1 MRRRPCGVHV
11 GYHLGCGGE
20 VYLYT
25 IPSFRTGNWE
35 RFAEPDGEYYQCQE
49 CGEQDFYADEIVD
62 TYEEAMRDEFD
73 DDYGWDDED
82 EEEDDTC
89 STA

>member
-1 MRRRPCGVHV
+1 MPRRRPQGVHV

-25 IPSFRTGNWE
+25 TPSFRTGNWE
-35 RFAEPDGEYYQCQE
+35 RFAEPDGEYYECQE

-62 TYEEAMRDEFD
+62 TYEEAVGEFD
-73 DDYGWDDED
+73 EEYDDFDLDELDDE
-82 EEEDDTC
+82 E
-89 STA
+89 